1 MLGAKAPPGVE
12 SVNFAWGGVLKFNL
26 CAGLA
31 EGGVNLG
38 STRINFKDLLFLPN
52 FELCI
57 ASISFGKL
65 LTITLRIVVLF

>member
-31 EGGVNLG
+31 EGGANLG
-38 STRINFKDLLFLPN
+38 SSRGNFKNLLFLRNLN
-52 FELCI
+52 FAVQVFILVNH
-57 ASISFGKL
+57 S
-65 LTITLRIVVLF
+65 LFNLGL